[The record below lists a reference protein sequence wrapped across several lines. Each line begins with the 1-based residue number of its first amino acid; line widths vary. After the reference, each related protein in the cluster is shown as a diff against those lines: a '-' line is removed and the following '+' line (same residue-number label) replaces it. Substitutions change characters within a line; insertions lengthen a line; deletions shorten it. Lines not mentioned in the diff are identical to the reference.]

1 MPSSILNSDDG
12 VISGTSGL
20 KSSGG
25 DDGVLNIQNNGTTA
39 VTVNASGNVGIG
51 TTSPG
56 SFASNANNLVIGGGT
71 GDEGLTIYSGN
82 SSNDSGDIYFAD
94 GTTGNDL
101 FAGYLIYQHDT
112 DVMRFGTVATERMRI
127 DSSGNVQIGTTS
139 NFATYGG
146 NRLSVVQ
153 SSSTNNGSAAAL
165 ATNYSGDLAN
175 HAVLVSKYD
184 NNTTTSQRL
193 IGFLINQG
201 ASGQG
206 QINAN
211 GANAAAFG
219 TFSDERLKENIEDLP
234 LQLNKIMA
242 LRPVEFDYKSGGHQ
256 IGFIAQEIRGVYP
269 DVVGEDGGEE
279 NYLTVTGWSKTE
291 ARLVKAIQE
300 LKAELD
306 EAKARIA
313 ALEQA

>member
-1 MPSSILNSDDG
+1 MRNTDAGGYAQQIFQ
-12 VISGTSGL
+12 IGTSG
-20 KSSGG
+20 GTA
-25 DDGVLNIQNNGTTA
+25 NINYAPGIFFSIGPSANDTTTPIVFQNN
-39 VTVNASGNVGIG
+39 N
-51 TTSPG
+51 
-56 SFASNANNLVIGGGT
+56 
-71 GDEGLTIYSGN
+71 
-82 SSNDSGDIYFAD
+82 
-94 GTTGNDL
+94 
-101 FAGYLIYQHDT
+101 
-112 DVMRFGTVATERMRI
+112 ATERMRI

-184 NNTTTSQRL
+184 NDTTTSQRL

-256 IGFIAQEIRGVYP
+256 IGFIAQEIREVYP

-306 EAKARIA
+306 EAKTRIA
-313 ALEQA
+313 TLEAQA